1 MTSEER
7 DGGAGLS
14 PIEEVIADA
23 RAGKLFVLVDDEDRE
38 NEGDLVSAS
47 ELITPDMVNFMAK
60 EGRGLICVTIDSK
73 KARSLNL
80 EPMERKNSSLYETNF
95 TISVDASKNTTTGIS
110 AFDRFE
116 TIRVIIDEKSKESD
130 LARPGHIFPIVGKDG
145 GVLRRA
151 GHTEASMDLARLA
164 GLKPS
169 GVICEILADDGTMA
183 RGKTLFEF
191 AKKHNLKIISIS
203 DLIRHIRKTEKLVKK
218 VEEVNLPTKYG
229 NFKLHLYE
237 DIFDNNSHLA
247 LSLGDLSHEKS
258 TLVRVHS
265 ECLTGDVFH
274 SQRCDC
280 GDQLETAMQMI
291 SNNKSGVIVYLK
303 QEGRGIGL
311 LHKIKAY
318 RLQEGGL
325 DTVEA
330 NEELGF
336 SADLR
341 DYGVGAQILKDLG
354 ITNITIMT
362 NNPKKL
368 VGLEGHG
375 LNIVSR
381 IPIKIKPN
389 QNNKEYLKTKK
400 SKLGHILD

>member
-1 MTSEER
+1 MKFNSIDSALEEIKNGR
-7 DGGAGLS
+7 C
-14 PIEEVIADA
+14 IIV
-23 RAGKLFVLVDDEDRE
+23 VDNEDRE

-191 AKKHNLKIISIS
+191 AKKHNLKIISIA
-203 DLIRHIRKTEKLVKK
+203 DLIRYIRKTEKLVKK

-247 LSLGDLSHEKS
+247 LSLGDFNHKKS

>member
-1 MTSEER
+1 MKFNSI
-7 DGGAGLS
+7 DSA
-14 PIEEVIADA
+14 IEDIKNGRCIIV
-23 RAGKLFVLVDDEDRE
+23 VDNEDRE

-47 ELITPDMVNFMAK
+47 ELVTPDMVNFMAK

-183 RGKTLFEF
+183 RGKILFEF
-191 AKKHNLKIISIS
+191 AKKHNLKIISIA
-203 DLIRHIRKTEKLVKK
+203 DLIRYIRKTEKLVKK

-247 LSLGDLSHEKS
+247 LSLGDFSHEKS

-362 NNPKKL
+362 NKPNKL

-375 LNIVSR
+375 LNIISR

>member
-1 MTSEER
+1 MKFNSIDSALEEIKNGR
-7 DGGAGLS
+7 C
-14 PIEEVIADA
+14 IIV
-23 RAGKLFVLVDDEDRE
+23 VDNEDRE

-191 AKKHNLKIISIS
+191 AKKHNLKIISIA
-203 DLIRHIRKTEKLVKK
+203 DLIRYIRKTEKLVKK
-218 VEEVNLPTKYG
+218 VEKVNLPTKYG

-247 LSLGDLSHEKS
+247 LSLGDFSHEKS

-291 SNNKSGVIVYLK
+291 ANNKSGVIVYLK

-330 NEELGF
+330 NEKLGF

-389 QNNKEYLKTKK
+389 QNNKEYLKIKK

>member
-1 MTSEER
+1 
-7 DGGAGLS
+7 
-14 PIEEVIADA
+14 
-23 RAGKLFVLVDDEDRE
+23 
-38 NEGDLVSAS
+38 
-47 ELITPDMVNFMAK
+47 
-60 EGRGLICVTIDSK
+60 
-73 KARSLNL
+73 
-80 EPMERKNSSLYETNF
+80 
-95 TISVDASKNTTTGIS
+95 
-110 AFDRFE
+110 
-116 TIRVIIDEKSKESD
+116 
-130 LARPGHIFPIVGKDG
+130 
-145 GVLRRA
+145 
-151 GHTEASMDLARLA
+151 MDLARLA

-191 AKKHNLKIISIS
+191 AKKHNLKIISIA
-203 DLIRHIRKTEKLVKK
+203 DLIRYIRKTEKLVKK

-247 LSLGDLSHEKS
+247 LSLGDFSHEKS

-341 DYGVGAQILKDLG
+341 DCLLYTSDAADEV
-354 ITNITIMT
+354 
-362 NNPKKL
+362 
-368 VGLEGHG
+368 
-375 LNIVSR
+375 
-381 IPIKIKPN
+381 
-389 QNNKEYLKTKK
+389 
-400 SKLGHILD
+400 

>member
-1 MTSEER
+1 MKFNSIDSALEEIKNGR
-7 DGGAGLS
+7 C
-14 PIEEVIADA
+14 IIV
-23 RAGKLFVLVDDEDRE
+23 VDNEDRE

-47 ELITPDMVNFMAK
+47 ELVTPDMINFMAK

-191 AKKHNLKIISIS
+191 AKKHNLKIISIA
-203 DLIRHIRKTEKLVKK
+203 DLIRYIRKTEKLVKK

-247 LSLGDLSHEKS
+247 LSLGDFSHEKS

-389 QNNKEYLKTKK
+389 KNNKEYLKTKK

>member
-1 MTSEER
+1 MKFDSI
-7 DGGAGLS
+7 DSG
-14 PIEEVIADA
+14 IEEIKNGRCIV
-23 RAGKLFVLVDDEDRE
+23 VVDNEDRE

-60 EGRGLICVTIDSK
+60 EGRGLICVTINSERAK
-73 KARSLNL
+73 IMNL
-80 EPMERKNSSLYETNF
+80 DPMERKNSSLYDTNF

-116 TIRVIIDEKSKESD
+116 TIRVLIDDNAKDTD

-151 GHTEASMDLARLA
+151 GHTEASIDLAELA
-164 GLKPS
+164 GLKSS
-169 GVICEILADDGTMA
+169 GVICEILAEDGTMA
-183 RGKTLFEF
+183 RGEKLFNF
-191 AKKHNLKIISIS
+191 AKKHNLKIISIE
-203 DLIRHIRKTEKLVKK
+203 DLIRYRRKTQKLVKK
-218 VEEVNLPTKYG
+218 VEKITLPTKYG
-229 NFKLHLYE
+229 KFTLHLYE
-237 DIFDNNSHLA
+237 DLYDNDAHIA
-247 LSLGDLSHEKS
+247 LSLGEYSASDSV
-258 TLVRVHS
+258 LVRVHS

-280 GDQLETAMQMI
+280 GDQLENAMEMI
-291 SNNKSGVIVYLK
+291 AKNNSGVIIYLR

-311 LHKIKAY
+311 THKIKAY
-318 RLQEGGL
+318 RLQEDGL

-330 NEELGF
+330 NQKLGF
-336 SADLR
+336 SPDLR

-354 ITNITIMT
+354 IVNITIMT

-375 LNIVSR
+375 LNITNRV
-381 IPIKIKPN
+381 PIKIKPN
-389 QNNKEYLKTKK
+389 KENEKYLKTKK
-400 SKLGHILD
+400 SKLGHLLDS

>member
-1 MTSEER
+1 MKFNSIDSALEEIKNGR
-7 DGGAGLS
+7 C
-14 PIEEVIADA
+14 IIV
-23 RAGKLFVLVDDEDRE
+23 VDNEDRE

-47 ELITPDMVNFMAK
+47 ELVTPDMVNFMAK

-73 KARSLNL
+73 KAKSLNL

-191 AKKHNLKIISIS
+191 AKKHNLKIISIA
-203 DLIRHIRKTEKLVKK
+203 DLIRYIRKTEKLVKK

-247 LSLGDLSHEKS
+247 LSLGDFSHEKS

-389 QNNKEYLKTKK
+389 KNNKEYLKTKK

>member
-1 MTSEER
+1 MKFNSIDSALEEIKNGR
-7 DGGAGLS
+7 C
-14 PIEEVIADA
+14 IIV
-23 RAGKLFVLVDDEDRE
+23 VDNEDRE

-47 ELITPDMVNFMAK
+47 ELVTPDMVNFMAK

-191 AKKHNLKIISIS
+191 AKKHNLKIISIA
-203 DLIRHIRKTEKLVKK
+203 DLIRYIRKTEKLVKK
-218 VEEVNLPTKYG
+218 AEEVNLPTKYG

-247 LSLGDLSHEKS
+247 LSLGDFSHEKS

-291 SNNKSGVIVYLK
+291 SKNKSGVIVYLK

>member
-1 MTSEER
+1 MKFNSIDSALEEIKNGR
-7 DGGAGLS
+7 C
-14 PIEEVIADA
+14 IIV
-23 RAGKLFVLVDDEDRE
+23 VDNEDRE

-47 ELITPDMVNFMAK
+47 ELVTPDMVNFMAK

-183 RGKTLFEF
+183 RGKILFEF
-191 AKKHNLKIISIS
+191 AKKHNLKIISIA
-203 DLIRHIRKTEKLVKK
+203 DLIRYIRKTEKLVKK

-247 LSLGDLSHEKS
+247 LSLGDFSHEKS

>member
-1 MTSEER
+1 MKFNSIDSALEEIKNGR
-7 DGGAGLS
+7 C
-14 PIEEVIADA
+14 IIV
-23 RAGKLFVLVDDEDRE
+23 VDNEDRE

-191 AKKHNLKIISIS
+191 AKKHNLKIISIA
-203 DLIRHIRKTEKLVKK
+203 DLIRYIRKTEKLVKK
-218 VEEVNLPTKYG
+218 AEEVNLPTKYG

-247 LSLGDLSHEKS
+247 LSLGDFSHEKS

>member
-1 MTSEER
+1 MKFNSIDSALEEIKNGR
-7 DGGAGLS
+7 C
-14 PIEEVIADA
+14 IIV
-23 RAGKLFVLVDDEDRE
+23 VDNEDRE

-47 ELITPDMVNFMAK
+47 ELVTPDMVNFMAK

-191 AKKHNLKIISIS
+191 AKKHNLKIISIA
-203 DLIRHIRKTEKLVKK
+203 DLIRYIRKTEKLVKK

-247 LSLGDLSHEKS
+247 LSLGDFSHEKS

-280 GDQLETAMQMI
+280 GDQLETAMEMI

>member
-1 MTSEER
+1 MKFNSIDSALEEIKNGR
-7 DGGAGLS
+7 C
-14 PIEEVIADA
+14 IIV
-23 RAGKLFVLVDDEDRE
+23 VDNEDRE

-47 ELITPDMVNFMAK
+47 ELVTPDMVNFMAK

-191 AKKHNLKIISIS
+191 AKKHNLKIISIA
-203 DLIRHIRKTEKLVKK
+203 DLIRYIRKTEKLVKK
-218 VEEVNLPTKYG
+218 VEKVNLPTKYG

-247 LSLGDLSHEKS
+247 LSLGDFSHEKS

-291 SNNKSGVIVYLK
+291 SKNKSGVIVYLK

-330 NEELGF
+330 NEKLGF

>member
-1 MTSEER
+1 MKFNSIDSALEEIKNGR
-7 DGGAGLS
+7 C
-14 PIEEVIADA
+14 IIV
-23 RAGKLFVLVDDEDRE
+23 VDNEDRE

-47 ELITPDMVNFMAK
+47 ELVTPDMVNFMAK

-110 AFDRFE
+110 AYDRFE

-191 AKKHNLKIISIS
+191 ANKHNLKIISIA
-203 DLIRHIRKTEKLVKK
+203 DLIRYIRKTEKLVKK

-247 LSLGDLSHEKS
+247 LSLGDFSHKKS

>member
-1 MTSEER
+1 MKFNSIDSALEEIKNGR
-7 DGGAGLS
+7 C
-14 PIEEVIADA
+14 IIV
-23 RAGKLFVLVDDEDRE
+23 VDNEDRE

-47 ELITPDMVNFMAK
+47 ELVTPDMVNFMAK
-60 EGRGLICVTIDSK
+60 EGRGLICVTINSK

-191 AKKHNLKIISIS
+191 ARKHNLKIISIA
-203 DLIRHIRKTEKLVKK
+203 DLIRYIRKTEKLVKK

-237 DIFDNNSHLA
+237 DIFDNNTHLA
-247 LSLGDLSHEKS
+247 LSLGDFSHEKS

>member
-1 MTSEER
+1 MKFNSIDSALEEIKNGR
-7 DGGAGLS
+7 C
-14 PIEEVIADA
+14 IIV
-23 RAGKLFVLVDDEDRE
+23 VDNEDRE

-130 LARPGHIFPIVGKDG
+130 LARPGHIFPIVGKEG

-183 RGKTLFEF
+183 RGKTLFKF
-191 AKKHNLKIISIS
+191 AKKHNLKIISIA
-203 DLIRHIRKTEKLVKK
+203 DLIRYIRKTEKLVKK

-247 LSLGDLSHEKS
+247 LSLGDFSHEKS

>member
-1 MTSEER
+1 MKFNSIDSALEEIKNGR
-7 DGGAGLS
+7 C
-14 PIEEVIADA
+14 IIV
-23 RAGKLFVLVDDEDRE
+23 VDNEDRE

-60 EGRGLICVTIDSK
+60 EGRGLICITIDSK
-73 KARSLNL
+73 KARALNL

-151 GHTEASMDLARLA
+151 GHTEASMDLAKLA

-191 AKKHNLKIISIS
+191 AKKHNLKIISIA
-203 DLIRHIRKTEKLVKK
+203 DLIRYIRKTEKLVKK

-237 DIFDNNSHLA
+237 DIFDNNSHIA
-247 LSLGDLSHEKS
+247 LSLGNFNDEKS
-258 TLVRVHS
+258 TLIRVHS

-291 SNNKSGVIVYLK
+291 AKNKSGVIVYLK

-311 LHKIKAY
+311 MHKIKAY

>member
-1 MTSEER
+1 MKFNSIDSALEEIKNGR
-7 DGGAGLS
+7 C
-14 PIEEVIADA
+14 IIV
-23 RAGKLFVLVDDEDRE
+23 VDNEDRE

-47 ELITPDMVNFMAK
+47 ELVTPDMVNFMAR

-191 AKKHNLKIISIS
+191 AKKHNLKIISIA
-203 DLIRHIRKTEKLVKK
+203 DLIRYIRKTEKLVKK

-247 LSLGDLSHEKS
+247 LSLGDFSHEKS

-389 QNNKEYLKTKK
+389 KNNKEYLKTKK

>member
-1 MTSEER
+1 MKFNSI
-7 DGGAGLS
+7 DSA
-14 PIEEVIADA
+14 IEEIKNGRCIIV
-23 RAGKLFVLVDDEDRE
+23 VDNEDRE

-47 ELITPDMVNFMAK
+47 ELVTPDMVNFMAK

-191 AKKHNLKIISIS
+191 AKKHNLKIISIA
-203 DLIRHIRKTEKLVKK
+203 DLIRYIRKTEKLVKK

-247 LSLGDLSHEKS
+247 LSLGDFSHEKS

-381 IPIKIKPN
+381 IQIKIKPN